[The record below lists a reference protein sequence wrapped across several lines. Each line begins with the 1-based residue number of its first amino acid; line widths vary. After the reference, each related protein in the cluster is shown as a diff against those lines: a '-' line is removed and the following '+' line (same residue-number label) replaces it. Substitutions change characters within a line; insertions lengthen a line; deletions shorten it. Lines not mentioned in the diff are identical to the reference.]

1 MPNLYLP
8 GASILL
14 SLFLV
19 ILFFSKKR
27 QKNSDTKIFQ
37 FMIIIQ
43 LLESAVETIIYY
55 IAYTSNNVFM
65 LIFLNNIICTCYLLW
80 VYLFYKYL
88 LNISLKN
95 KNINKSKS
103 IQKIELVINFIIIF
117 IIIISP
123 IGLMNENEIM
133 YSYGMKPTITY
144 IACAIWFLSSIIVTL
159 SNIRNLNNKK
169 YIPLCTLQLKI
180 LM

>member
-65 LIFLNNIICTCYLLW
+65 LIFLNISKTNNNVSKTNNFDYLTSNSTIC
-80 VYLFYKYL
+80 
-88 LNISLKN
+88 
-95 KNINKSKS
+95 
-103 IQKIELVINFIIIF
+103 
-117 IIIISP
+117 
-123 IGLMNENEIM
+123 
-133 YSYGMKPTITY
+133 
-144 IACAIWFLSSIIVTL
+144 
-159 SNIRNLNNKK
+159 
-169 YIPLCTLQLKI
+169 LKI
-180 LM
+180 